1 MTNLSRITS
10 KITKFIFR
18 LFCLILGLHVLFILF
33 LLAAG
38 TYKVMLSWT
47 LLDVSQEYKKIDA
60 YEGIVLKD
68 YNKQKAYKRSFCGLT
83 ETDEPADFS
92 YHGEHLNSTAHDTL
106 QRLAPGNAGHIG
118 QCTLSP
124 DGRRILYV
132 KANPS
137 DEADPTDIVDYSY
150 NVLNLDDGT
159 VLEYFRNPR
168 AGLGVEWH

>member
-18 LFCLILGLHVLFILF
+18 LFCLILGLHVLFIVF

-68 YNKQKAYKRSFCGLT
+68 YNKQKAYKNL
-83 ETDEPADFS
+83 
-92 YHGEHLNSTAHDTL
+92 
-106 QRLAPGNAGHIG
+106 LAE
-118 QCTLSP
+118 
-124 DGRRILYV
+124 
-132 KANPS
+132 AN
-137 DEADPTDIVDYSY
+137 I
-150 NVLNLDDGT
+150 
-159 VLEYFRNPR
+159 
-168 AGLGVEWH
+168 